1 LARAK
6 VKKIW
11 EHVHTIDTKSP
22 VQDRIL
28 SKPFHCQVTHLLH
41 KAWRDLALVEDGIEQ
56 GLRLL
61 RDEDKGLKWTK
72 KAQFGSDIR
81 SVHQQVAASMK
92 AENSSAQQRARTSA
106 TARNKSHMFKFTS
119 IIYQTHKTPG
129 ADNTKE
135 ASRFCNTR
143 DQLWRSWFSPAAVRG
158 VQMYKDVQ
166 DKPYKDADLYHR
178 RVFDYVMYT
187 NLGSVS
193 WMTVYPGRPFGK
205 PQQPSPLVPGDYRFN
220 RRYTRIVAVDPG
232 INNGVDYDDKD
243 DAMKEMPAIREISL
257 KEWLNQAQLPA
268 KEKGRRLKQLDQSW
282 TYSNDQWKEKTGINL
297 HHRLNQVRLLKHP
310 HVQQVM
316 ADIPS
321 ACTSQYQDYIHRP
334 QYLVLHLE
342 VLVDY
347 HDKARSSRWDRYKRK
362 QRALHEICMRIRG
375 SGTKDDTVVIWGN
388 GNFTSLGRKQG
399 APTKTLR
406 RRRIYANHYL

>member
-1 LARAK
+1 
-6 VKKIW
+6 
-11 EHVHTIDTKSP
+11 
-22 VQDRIL
+22 
-28 SKPFHCQVTHLLH
+28 
-41 KAWRDLALVEDGIEQ
+41 
-56 GLRLL
+56 
-61 RDEDKGLKWTK
+61 
-72 KAQFGSDIR
+72 
-81 SVHQQVAASMK
+81 
-92 AENSSAQQRARTSA
+92 
-106 TARNKSHMFKFTS
+106 
-119 IIYQTHKTPG
+119 
-129 ADNTKE
+129 
-135 ASRFCNTR
+135 
-143 DQLWRSWFSPAAVRG
+143 
-158 VQMYKDVQ
+158 MYKDVQ

-347 HDKARSSRWDRYKRK
+347 HDKARSSRWDS
-362 QRALHEICMRIRG
+362 ALVQTGWHVCWRMQDVLRHTI
-375 SGTKDDTVVIWGN
+375 V
-388 GNFTSLGRKQG
+388 SLCIQLGIAKH
-399 APTKTLR
+399 APTVCDRDYNAARNILYYLLCRAPSSLQARHQHRVGLTTTLNSSRHYNTYSNVKKKTLKYSTGLSADQK
-406 RRRIYANHYL
+406 IQKANKVVGFEL